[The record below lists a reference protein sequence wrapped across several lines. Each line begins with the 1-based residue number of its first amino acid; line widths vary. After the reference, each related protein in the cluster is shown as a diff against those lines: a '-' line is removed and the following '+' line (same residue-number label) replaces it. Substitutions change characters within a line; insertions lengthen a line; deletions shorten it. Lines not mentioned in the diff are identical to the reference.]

1 MDCSDGDQNGYPV
14 SGDAIRWREDVKS
27 EVVSLDLHDEFLTQ
41 ERCLIIET
49 WNSPDDPNVS
59 IARARVRPGVTT
71 ALHYLEGVDERY
83 LITSGR
89 GIVELENL
97 PPTEVV
103 SGSIVVIPAGV
114 RQRIS
119 NVGQDDL
126 VFYCICTPRFS
137 MGCYRDGEAS

>member
-1 MDCSDGDQNGYPV
+1 M
-14 SGDAIRWREDVKS
+14 KS
-27 EVVSLDLHDEFLTQ
+27 QVVSLDLRDEFLTQ
-41 ERCLIIET
+41 ERCSIIET
-49 WNSPDDPNVS
+49 WNSPHDPNVS
-59 IARARVRPGVTT
+59 IARARVLPGVST

-83 LITSGR
+83 LIVSGR

-119 NVGQDDL
+119 NVGDDDL
-126 VFYCICTPRFS
+126 IFYCVCTPRYS
-137 MGCYRDGEAS
+137 LACYRGLETS